1 MIDLNNKNI
10 LFLCSWYPSKVQG
23 FNGNFVFKHARCL
36 VKRNINLFVLVVCE
50 DLTLNRRFNL
60 EEGVNEN
67 VKEVVVYYSYPFK
80 FLKQFYKILAYLK
93 GLKYLKQKEFYINLI
108 HVNVLIDAG
117 FIALLLN
124 YLKKIPYIITEHSSI
139 FSPLNPITYSKFL
152 KPLIKKTIQR
162 SKYILPVSN
171 ELGDNIRKISSVVP
185 YKKIPNVVD
194 ENIFKLSD
202 QRVGERNINF
212 LHVSSFAKLKNV
224 EGILSVIKKLS
235 LQRTDFSITIAG
247 DGDLEEIKNMAKEK
261 NIQRDYINFHGTMNE
276 TEIAEIFQSHD
287 VFVLF
292 SDYENLPCVLLE
304 AQMCGMP
311 LIATNVGGVSEILSN
326 EQDGILIEAGDEIG
340 LFNSLNQMIDNID
353 KYNPSLIRER
363 AIKQYSEKVVTDNFI
378 EIYKNVLSL

>member
-1 MIDLNNKNI
+1 MIDLKNKNI
-10 LFLCSWYPSKVQG
+10 LFLCSWYPSKVQA

-50 DLTLNRRFNL
+50 DLTLDKRFNL
-60 EEGVNEN
+60 EEGLNEN

-80 FLKQFYKILAYLK
+80 FLKQFYKISAYLK
-93 GLKYLKQKEFYINLI
+93 GLKYLKQKEFSINLI

-117 FIALLLN
+117 FIALVLN
-124 YLKKIPYIITEHSSI
+124 YLKKIPYVITEHSSI

-171 ELGDNIRKISSVVP
+171 ELGVNMRKISSVVP

-194 ENIFKLSD
+194 ENLFKLPD
-202 QRVGERNINF
+202 QRVGERNIKF
-212 LHVSSFAKLKNV
+212 LHISSFAKLKNID
-224 EGILSVIKKLS
+224 GILSVIKKLS

-261 NIQRDYINFHGTMNE
+261 SIRRDYINFYGTMNE
-276 TEIAEIFQSHD
+276 TEIAKIFRLHD

-326 EQDGILIEAGDEIG
+326 EQDGILIEAGDEDG
-340 LFNSLNQMIDNID
+340 LLNSLNQMIDNID

-363 AIKQYSEKVVTDNFI
+363 AIKQYSEKAVTDNFI
-378 EIYKNVLSL
+378 EIYKDVLNL

>member
-1 MIDLNNKNI
+1 MI
-10 LFLCSWYPSKVQG
+10 
-23 FNGNFVFKHARCL
+23 
-36 VKRNINLFVLVVCE
+36 
-50 DLTLNRRFNL
+50 
-60 EEGVNEN
+60 
-67 VKEVVVYYSYPFK
+67 
-80 FLKQFYKILAYLK
+80 
-93 GLKYLKQKEFYINLI
+93 
-108 HVNVLIDAG
+108 
-117 FIALLLN
+117 
-124 YLKKIPYIITEHSSI
+124 
-139 FSPLNPITYSKFL
+139 
-152 KPLIKKTIQR
+152 LIK
-162 SKYILPVSN
+162 
-171 ELGDNIRKISSVVP
+171 
-185 YKKIPNVVD
+185 
-194 ENIFKLSD
+194 
-202 QRVGERNINF
+202 
-212 LHVSSFAKLKNV
+212 
-224 EGILSVIKKLS
+224 KKLS

>member
-1 MIDLNNKNI
+1 
-10 LFLCSWYPSKVQG
+10 
-23 FNGNFVFKHARCL
+23 
-36 VKRNINLFVLVVCE
+36 
-50 DLTLNRRFNL
+50 
-60 EEGVNEN
+60 
-67 VKEVVVYYSYPFK
+67 
-80 FLKQFYKILAYLK
+80 LK
-93 GLKYLKQKEFYINLI
+93 GLKYLKQKEFSINLI

-117 FIALLLN
+117 FIALVLN
-124 YLKKIPYIITEHSSI
+124 YLKKIPYVITEHSSI

-171 ELGDNIRKISSVVP
+171 ELGVNMRKISSVVP

-194 ENIFKLSD
+194 ENLFKLPD
-202 QRVGERNINF
+202 QRVGERNIKF
-212 LHVSSFAKLKNV
+212 LHISSFAKLKNID
-224 EGILSVIKKLS
+224 GILSVIKKLS

-261 NIQRDYINFHGTMNE
+261 SIRRDYINFYGTMNE
-276 TEIAEIFQSHD
+276 TEIAKIFRLHD

-326 EQDGILIEAGDEIG
+326 EQDGILIEAGDEDG
-340 LFNSLNQMIDNID
+340 LLNSLNQMIDNID

-363 AIKQYSEKVVTDNFI
+363 AIKQYSEKAVTDNFI
-378 EIYKNVLSL
+378 EIYKDVLNL